1 MPETDH
7 PLKRLVELAPEVIA
21 AWLLGVPVLHAISR
35 RDELI
40 PIDDPVDADFILQ
53 VTLTDGRIII
63 LHIEF
68 QALGSKRQMSLRML
82 DYHVRIYIKQR
93 TYSVMSYV
101 IYLGG
106 AGATDLGVHSLLDL
120 HGNVTVAWQYG
131 VVHLWKMTSEELLAL
146 DKPTLAVL
154 IGQTKIINPERDLR
168 QALRRINENTSGE
181 LRERLF
187 AELLLLCTD
196 EEIAAMARQIFKQ
209 DYGLPE
215 PPILTIVR
223 REGRE
228 EGWQEGREE
237 GREEGWQAG
246 REEGRAEG
254 REEGREEGQATITL
268 RQLTRRFGELPEPVV
283 AQVRGLGSAGL
294 LELADALLDFTE
306 YRDLTDWLAAH
317 HSATMHA
324 E

>member
-93 TYSVMSYV
+93 TYTVMSYV

-106 AGATDLGVHSLLDL
+106 AGATDTGVHSLLDL

-154 IGQTKIINPERDLR
+154 IGQTKITNPERDLR

-215 PPILTIVR
+215 PAILTLTR
-223 REGRE
+223 REGR
-228 EGWQEGREE
+228 QEGR
-237 GREEGWQAG
+237 A
-246 REEGRAEG
+246 
-254 REEGREEGQATITL
+254 EGQATITL
-268 RQLTRRFGELPEPVV
+268 RQLTRRFGELPEAVV